1 MVKLDMKDEAKAVLQ
16 QLLERYP
23 KSDAARGA
31 KERLQALSS
40 PPKKKQPAAKSR
52 KQP

>member
-23 KSDAARGA
+23 KSEAARGA

-40 PPKKKQPAAKSR
+40 SAKKKQPASKGR
-52 KQP
+52 KQQ